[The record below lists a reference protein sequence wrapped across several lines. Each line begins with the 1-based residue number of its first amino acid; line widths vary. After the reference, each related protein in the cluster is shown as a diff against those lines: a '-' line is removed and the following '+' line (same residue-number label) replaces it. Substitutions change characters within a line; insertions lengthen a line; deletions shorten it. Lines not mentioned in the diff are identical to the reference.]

1 MKIETEITLEDLL
14 AFNRYHI
21 ENSRF
26 VKRRRDFMKYLACG
40 VSLYI
45 ILIALLDILGG
56 KIASAVTTI
65 VIFTPFL
72 LLTIFFSKYSQYIT
86 DIYVKGM
93 YKEGKNKNL
102 FGHREITISDDAIV
116 EESDSGTHATKWQSV
131 EKVIKTEKH
140 IFVYASSVSAYVIPR
155 RIFMNDTDYNE
166 LYDLILS
173 KKNVIP

>member
-1 MKIETEITLEDLL
+1 
-14 AFNRYHI
+14 
-21 ENSRF
+21 
-26 VKRRRDFMKYLACG
+26 
-40 VSLYI
+40 
-45 ILIALLDILGG
+45 
-56 KIASAVTTI
+56 
-65 VIFTPFL
+65 
-72 LLTIFFSKYSQYIT
+72 
-86 DIYVKGM
+86 M